1 MNISSYFEHIYN
13 HCFFTFFYNSTQ
25 SPATPAGAPLKV
37 LTTTATSVEA
47 ANDDLKLSP
56 PVRGATTF
64 GQNQSPFSQLSD
76 QHWWMI
82 NAKNLE
88 NSILQNLPHSRAHAT
103 VSKVDAQNVGQA
115 TLPYHQDLTCSQND
129 VPWSPI
135 HPIPAGAIR
144 GISHLILVDSYPKW
158 PKLSPIN
165 SATTGTVI
173 TGLRQDFPHGFNIV
187 QSHFPPNL
195 NGRDEQIID
204 NAKRRLLVSQE
215 EETVEEILHSL
226 LRSWY
231 PNLGALSQ
239 TSTFSVQHN
248 HRPDHYFGRFGR
260 PRKGFKADL
269 RLKCGGA
276 GFSLAQPPSAPSAQQ
291 SAQVD
296 DKCKEP
302 EEIGITK
309 LFSPSV
315 GTVSNLVAL
324 KAGETKETTFIN
336 IQGGLPQLVPSSAA
350 SVRYFSKQGVPKVI
364 VSRNASSSLL
374 RYLRTFFV
382 VSMSPIFHGLNKQF
396 VGVVK
401 RQLLASQGED
411 TVQWTTLYT
420 ALSGCYSLEVL

>member
-1 MNISSYFEHIYN
+1 MKVCHGASLSRPPLLVIPPTRCAPIGIGIVTLQASLKVSSYFEHIYN

-231 PNLGALSQ
+231 PNLGAAQSSTRSLLWTLRK
-239 TSTFSVQHN
+239 TSK
-248 HRPDHYFGRFGR
+248 R
-260 PRKGFKADL
+260 
-269 RLKCGGA
+269 
-276 GFSLAQPPSAPSAQQ
+276 
-291 SAQVD
+291 
-296 DKCKEP
+296 
-302 EEIGITK
+302 
-309 LFSPSV
+309 
-315 GTVSNLVAL
+315 
-324 KAGETKETTFIN
+324 
-336 IQGGLPQLVPSSAA
+336 IQGG
-350 SVRYFSKQGVPKVI
+350 SKAQMWGKKLSLGGV
-364 VSRNASSSLL
+364 
-374 RYLRTFFV
+374 
-382 VSMSPIFHGLNKQF
+382 G
-396 VGVVK
+396 
-401 RQLLASQGED
+401 
-411 TVQWTTLYT
+411 
-420 ALSGCYSLEVL
+420 